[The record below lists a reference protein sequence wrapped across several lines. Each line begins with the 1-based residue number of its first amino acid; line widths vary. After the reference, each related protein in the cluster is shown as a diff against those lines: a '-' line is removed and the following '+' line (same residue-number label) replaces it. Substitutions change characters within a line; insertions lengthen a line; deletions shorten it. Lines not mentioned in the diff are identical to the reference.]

1 MMEEKLIETK
11 VTYTLELEGTLILIT
26 GVPARVNPETGEQFF
41 APETVERL
49 QEIVWKKRKPSRYVQ
64 VPVYEYA

>member
-1 MMEEKLIETK
+1 MEEKLIETK

-26 GVPARVNPETGEQFF
+26 GVPARVNPETGERFF

>member
-1 MMEEKLIETK
+1 MEEKLIEIK

-26 GVPARVNPETGEQFF
+26 GVPARVNPETGEHFF